1 MIPASTAGIR
11 NAVIPITLSRR
22 PARNHSTHWLRE
34 GVKGNHLPRER
45 PRLALAAES
54 VATPPDEHRP
64 VVTAADLAGLD
75 LTRVPQELA
84 GHIPAHE
91 TPWQRGTSLPPVETP
106 EGRQALCFGTADELR
121 PLAAQWRGG
130 VAINSARTL
139 WVVTVR
145 G

>member
-1 MIPASTAGIR
+1 M
-11 NAVIPITLSRR
+11 
-22 PARNHSTHWLRE
+22 
-34 GVKGNHLPRER
+34 GNHPPRER
-45 PRLALAAES
+45 PRLALATDIAVAE
-54 VATPPDEHRP
+54 PDERCP
-64 VVTAADLAGLD
+64 VVTAGDLAGVD
-75 LTRVPQELA
+75 MTRVPQELA
-84 GHIPAHE
+84 GHIPARD
-91 TPWQRGTSLPPVETP
+91 TPWQRGTSLPAVETP

>member
-1 MIPASTAGIR
+1 M
-11 NAVIPITLSRR
+11 
-22 PARNHSTHWLRE
+22 
-34 GVKGNHLPRER
+34 GNHPSRER
-45 PRLALAAES
+45 PRLALATEI
-54 VATPPDEHRP
+54 VATESDDRRP
-64 VVTAADLAGLD
+64 VVTPGDLAGLD

-84 GHIPAHE
+84 GYIPVRD
-91 TPWQRGTSLPPVETP
+91 TPWPRGTSLPAVETP

-130 VAINSARTL
+130 VPINSACTL